1 MDVVVLPQRDGDV
14 STLYP
19 ELPKPSAPQQA
30 PALVPQQV
38 PVVTPQSA
46 PASAPQHA
54 PASAPQ
60 HAPASA
66 PQQARVPSYQPP
78 APRTLDQIALDQ
90 KVVEAIEQMRAMG
103 FHDEG
108 LYLSSLLILHLL
120 LGYFILFVPSMVV
133 G

>member
-60 HAPASA
+60 
-66 PQQARVPSYQPP
+66 QARVPSYQPP
-78 APRTLDQIALDQ
+78 ASRTLDQIALDQ

>member
-38 PVVTPQSA
+38 PVVTPQS
-46 PASAPQHA
+46 A